1 MLLQMADSWHGTNP
15 PLKFLPMPPDTKPLV
30 DQRKVLEKFPGKGGW
45 TYVSL
50 PEIPYENR
58 FPFGMLRVCGSLDG
72 YELGTVRLMPK
83 GKCELFLPVNARI
96 RKVLGKEAGEEV
108 RVKLY
113 KVPTPTEIPE
123 ELLACFRDSP
133 GSLERFRSLPSKRQT
148 LYLEDIVD
156 AKSPEKQSAVILR
169 LLRSLEK

>member
-1 MLLQMADSWHGTNP
+1 MADSWNRANP
-15 PLKFLPMPPDTKPLV
+15 PLENMVVHPYVTPLV
-30 DQRKVLEKFPGKGGW
+30 DQLKVLEKFPGKGGW

-50 PEIPYENR
+50 PEVPYENR

-83 GKCELFLPVNARI
+83 GKRELFLPVNAGI
-96 RKVLGKEAGEEV
+96 RKALGKEAGAEV

-113 KVPTPTEIPE
+113 KVPTPTAIPE

-133 GSLERFRSLPSKRQT
+133 GSLERFRSLSLQKQT
-148 LYLEDIVD
+148 LYLEDMED
-156 AKSPEKQSAVILR
+156 AKTPEKQAAVILR
-169 LLRSLEK
+169 LLRLLEKLSS